1 MMHLLRS
8 LPDPNLITFLTL
20 LEHLKRYSTH
30 THTHTTKWVL
40 VLHRVKPH
48 PPIVDYFPKTAHPVF
63 YSLLEIISNVF
74 LRRF

>member
-30 THTHTTKWVL
+30 THTL
-40 VLHRVKPH
+40 QNG
-48 PPIVDYFPKTAHPVF
+48 F
-63 YSLLEIISNVF
+63 
-74 LRRF
+74 